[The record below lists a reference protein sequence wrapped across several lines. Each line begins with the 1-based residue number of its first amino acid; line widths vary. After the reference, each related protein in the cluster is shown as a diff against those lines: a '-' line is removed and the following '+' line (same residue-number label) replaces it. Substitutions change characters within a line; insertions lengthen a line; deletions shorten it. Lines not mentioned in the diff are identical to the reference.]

1 MSSFSK
7 LTSIVFSEF
16 GESADQEIVKCDSD
30 GENGNLTSV
39 GSNRP
44 GSENESARGTDS
56 EDGGF
61 FFVLI
66 KIRRLATAPSCTV
79 EKDVSEA
86 NNISVKKEKGKSGPK
101 AMWSTEM
108 LNDLVDGLMAHA

>member
-16 GESADQEIVKCDSD
+16 GESTDQEIVEYDSG
-30 GENGNLTSV
+30 GENGNLASV
-39 GSNRP
+39 SSNRP
-44 GSENESARGTDS
+44 GSENESGRGTDS

-61 FFVLI
+61 VLI
-66 KIRRLATAPSCTV
+66 KRGRLETAPSSTV
-79 EKDVSEA
+79 DKDVSEA

-108 LNDLVDGLMAHA
+108 LNDLVDGLMTHA

>member
-16 GESADQEIVKCDSD
+16 GESIDQDIVEYDSD
-30 GENGNLTSV
+30 GENGSLASV
-39 GSNRP
+39 SSYRP

-61 FFVLI
+61 VPI
-66 KIRRLATAPSCTV
+66 KRRRLELPR
-79 EKDVSEA
+79 
-86 NNISVKKEKGKSGPK
+86 ISIDRS
-101 AMWSTEM
+101 
-108 LNDLVDGLMAHA
+108 NDLAIEQQQ

>member
-16 GESADQEIVKCDSD
+16 GESTDQEIVEYDSG
-30 GENGNLTSV
+30 GENGNLASV
-39 GSNRP
+39 SSNRP

-61 FFVLI
+61 VLI
-66 KIRRLATAPSCTV
+66 KIRRL
-79 EKDVSEA
+79 EQ
-86 NNISVKKEKGKSGPK
+86 
-101 AMWSTEM
+101 
-108 LNDLVDGLMAHA
+108 LLHAQ